1 MTVNEIKKEL
11 EARGWTQEDL
21 ANKLGMSHSNIRKVM
36 CGSSRLTKQ
45 LEKHIG
51 LMFEAERIAV
61 LVYKVDLSDKQVM
74 DLTSGKQFPD
84 TEKGRACMMDALE
97 AVVSHNIRRLAD
109 YGRTCNWTPEERRW
123 LKLDE
128 EDATPPPT
136 PLAPIIRN
144 KIAANPKDDI
154 V

>member
-1 MTVNEIKKEL
+1 MTVDEIKKEL

-36 CGSSRLTKQ
+36 CGSARLTKQ

-84 TEKGRACMMDALE
+84 TPEGRRRMMDALE
-97 AVVSHNIRRLAD
+97 AVISHNIRRLAAL
-109 YGRTCNWTPEERRW
+109 GRECAWTPEERKW
-123 LKLDE
+123 LQLD
-128 EDATPPPT
+128 DP
-136 PLAPIIRN
+136 APS
-144 KIAANPKDDI
+144 ADDYSQREQKPFA
-154 V
+154 